1 MPTTSIDVQELAARL
16 DEILKLA
23 NAGTEVIVTA
33 GNVPRAKL
41 LPLGDKAPRVAGL
54 NAGAWTIADDFDDPL
69 PDDFWSRAA
78 SDTLLFL
85 GIGK

>member
-23 NAGTEVIVTA
+23 NAGTEVIVTE

-41 LPLGDKAPRVAGL
+41 LPLGDKPPRVAGL
-54 NAGAWTIADDFDDPL
+54 NAGTMQIADDFDAPL
-69 PDDFWSRAA
+69 PDDFWTGEA
-78 SDTLLFL
+78 
-85 GIGK
+85 